1 MLDSPAAQGM
11 IDRINRWV
19 CKHSADPILPNL
31 TKTAMERES
40 VRDIMDHF
48 PSIRDEI
55 LAALPYAQPI
65 QGDMFF
71 GPDITDDGKWD
82 RIYIKWYAPPSKR
95 AREIFP
101 VTTQIIER
109 HKDVHL
115 AMISILRPGAKI
127 KAHRGP
133 WCGSFRVHVGV
144 STPKKSLRCQIVVA
158 NQVYFWRDGEVFAF
172 DDTYWHSVHNDTD
185 EARVILFLD
194 VERKMEGWWRQSIVR
209 FLNKTVA
216 RLTTRD

>member
-1 MLDSPAAQGM
+1 MLDAPASQRV
-11 IDRINRWV
+11 IDRINGWIY
-19 CKHSADPILPNL
+19 KHSADPILPNL
-31 TKTAMERES
+31 TTSAMQRDS
-40 VRDIMDHF
+40 VRDIMEHF
-48 PSIRDEI
+48 PVIKTEI
-55 LAALPYAQPI
+55 LAALPHAQPI

-71 GPDITDDGKWD
+71 GPDITDDGRWD

-101 VTTQIIER
+101 MTTKIIER
-109 HKDVHL
+109 HSDVHL
-115 AMISILRPGAKI
+115 AMVSILKPGAKI
-127 KAHRGP
+127 KGHRGP

-144 STPKKSLRCQIVVA
+144 STPSNLGCRIVVA

-172 DDTYWHSVHNDTD
+172 DDTYWHSVDNAT
-185 EARVILFLD
+185 EEPRVILFLD
-194 VERKMEGWWRQSIVR
+194 VERKMEGRWRQAIVR